1 MLLGVRTHDFGK
13 RSIEEHA
20 RTISA
25 KGFKAVQLAL
35 PKAITGLDG
44 GLGRLNPGMANYI
57 SDTLY
62 KYGIRIAVLGCY
74 INPVHPDRD
83 ERRRQLALFKEYLCY
98 ARDFGCSVVGT
109 ETGSL
114 NVDFSFNPDNHG
126 EEAFD
131 LLVGSMCELVEE
143 AEKFGVRV
151 AVEGVAKYV
160 MNSPERIRR
169 LIDRIGSNH
178 LQVIFDPANLLT
190 IDNYLDQDRIIKESF
205 ELFGDRIVALHAK
218 DFIVGAGELQSVQA
232 GKGSLHY
239 ELVFRLL
246 KQYKP
251 LSYVLMEDT
260 VPQEID
266 EGIRYLKE
274 TFVDKP

>member
-1 MLLGVRTHDFGK
+1 MLLGVR
-13 RSIEEHA
+13 A
-20 RTISA
+20 
-25 KGFKAVQLAL
+25 
-35 PKAITGLDG
+35 
-44 GLGRLNPGMANYI
+44 
-57 SDTLY
+57 
-62 KYGIRIAVLGCY
+62 
-74 INPVHPDRD
+74 PDKE

-114 NVDFSFNPDNHG
+114 NADFSFHPDNHS
-126 EEAFD
+126 EEAFE
-131 LLVGSMCELVEE
+131 LLVGSVRELVEE
-143 AEKFGVRV
+143 AEKFGAIV

-160 MNSPERIRR
+160 MNSPERIKR
-169 LIDRIGSNH
+169 LIDRIGSDH
-178 LQVIFDPANLLT
+178 LKVIFDPVNLLT

-218 DFIVGAGELQSVQA
+218 DFIIDGSELRSVQA

-239 ELVFRLL
+239 GLVFGLL

-251 LSYVLMEDT
+251 MSYVLMEDT
-260 VPQEID
+260 APQEID

-274 TFVDKP
+274 TFYR

>member
-1 MLLGVRTHDFGK
+1 MLLGVRMHDFGK

-20 RTISA
+20 RAISA
-25 KGFKAVQLAL
+25 KGFKAVQLAP
-35 PKAITGLDG
+35 PKAIAGLEG
-44 GLGRLNPGMANYI
+44 GVGRLNPGLANYLG
-57 SDTLY
+57 DTLN
-62 KYGIRIAVLGCY
+62 KYGIRVAVLGCY
-74 INPVHPDRD
+74 INPVHPDKE
-83 ERRRQLALFKEYLCY
+83 ERRRQLALFKEYLHY

-114 NVDFSFNPDNHG
+114 NADFSFHPDNHG
-126 EEAFD
+126 EAAFE
-131 LLVGSMCELVEE
+131 LLVNSVRELAEE
-143 AEKFGVRV
+143 AEKSGATM

-169 LIDRIGSNH
+169 LIDRIDSNH
-178 LQVIFDPANLLT
+178 LQVIFDPVNLLT
-190 IDNYLDQDRIIKESF
+190 ADNFNDQDRIIKKSF

-218 DFIVGAGELQSVQA
+218 DFIVDAGEIRSVQA
-232 GKGSLHY
+232 GKGSLNY
-239 ELVFRLL
+239 ELIFGLL

-251 LSYVLMEDT
+251 MSYVLMEDT

-274 TFVDKP
+274 KFYR